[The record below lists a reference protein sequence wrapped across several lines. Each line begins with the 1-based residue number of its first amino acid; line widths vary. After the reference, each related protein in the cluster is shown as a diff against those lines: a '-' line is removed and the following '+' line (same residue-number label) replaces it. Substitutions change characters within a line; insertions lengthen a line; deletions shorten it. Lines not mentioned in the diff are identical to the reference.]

1 MEQEDFIMRKHIA
14 VVLAILTFCE
24 YPCSALCDSGAKP
37 LTLQERVLCGALR
50 GLQWKE
56 TLSDADRTNIVSAL
70 ASPEQSI
77 SGLAL
82 TVATVHNEKDVLLS
96 FKGQIGSEG
105 SFVRPVAMRVVEELK
120 NGGNPMMGLRRMI
133 SEYQNNAGS
142 KVLIGR
148 VARIAAIARHIIVID
163 QVRDLRTGKL
173 KEPYAL
179 RNLGLTRAEEMLLK
193 YGRLA
198 AKDAETA
205 VLKEIAG
212 IKVASVRDYELMDVL
227 ASYEEPCI
235 NGVVTRLTTGEQV
248 TEHEAT
254 VLLGYLSAETLRL
267 TDAAKNSLH
276 EKIEAVNFNDRNLED
291 LKARVLQKP

>member
-1 MEQEDFIMRKHIA
+1 MRKHIA

-70 ASPEQSI
+70 ASPKQSI

-120 NGGNPMMGLRRMI
+120 NGRQRQLYFPILSVFPPPMLMGPI
-133 SEYQNNAGS
+133 
-142 KVLIGR
+142 
-148 VARIAAIARHIIVID
+148 VASPGAKHPGGARPASSICGAIAW
-163 QVRDLRTGKL
+163 
-173 KEPYAL
+173 
-179 RNLGLTRAEEMLLK
+179 
-193 YGRLA
+193 
-198 AKDAETA
+198 
-205 VLKEIAG
+205 
-212 IKVASVRDYELMDVL
+212 
-227 ASYEEPCI
+227 
-235 NGVVTRLTTGEQV
+235 
-248 TEHEAT
+248 
-254 VLLGYLSAETLRL
+254 
-267 TDAAKNSLH
+267 
-276 EKIEAVNFNDRNLED
+276 
-291 LKARVLQKP
+291 